1 MDAASLHLI
10 ARRLRAIAFV
20 ATGNTGRRRIPPSE
34 YAVLEDVAL
43 HPGSAIRDITERTAI
58 TQSLVS
64 RIVARFRDQGLLT
77 TAPDPADGRRVL
89 ITVEPGVAE
98 EVFRARGRAPIDL
111 ALASELP
118 HLPPD
123 GRRRVVELLDELEE
137 LISATGPGAA
147 TETGGEVGEH
157 ADGRAGTGRGDRR
170 LS

>member
-1 MDAASLHLI
+1 MDAASLHLV

-43 HPGSAIRDITERTAI
+43 HPGSSIRDITERTAI
-58 TQSLVS
+58 TQSLIS

-98 EVFRARGRAPIDL
+98 EVFRARGRAPIEF
-111 ALASELP
+111 ALGSELP
-118 HLPPD
+118 HLSPE
-123 GRRRVVELLDELEE
+123 RQRRVVELLDELEA
-137 LISATGPGAA
+137 LMDTSGTSARA
-147 TETGGEVGEH
+147 ETG
-157 ADGRAGTGRGDRR
+157 AG
-170 LS
+170 

>member
-1 MDAASLHLI
+1 MDAASLHLV

-64 RIVARFRDQGLLT
+64 RIVARFRDQGLLA

-89 ITVEPGVAE
+89 ITVEPGVSE
-98 EVFRARGRAPIDL
+98 EVFQARGRAPIDL
-111 ALASELP
+111 ALRSELP
-118 HLPPD
+118 HLPPE
-123 GRRRVVELLDELEE
+123 GRLRVVELLDELES
-137 LISATGPGAA
+137 LIGTTGAA
-147 TETGGEVGEH
+147 AHRKTGDHV
-157 ADGRAGTGRGDRR
+157 T
-170 LS
+170 

>member
-1 MDAASLHLI
+1 MDAASLHLV

-34 YAVLEDVAL
+34 YAVLEDIAL

-89 ITVEPGVAE
+89 ITVEPGVSE
-98 EVFRARGRAPIDL
+98 EVFRARGRAPIEL
-111 ALASELP
+111 ALNSELP
-118 HLPPD
+118 HLSPE
-123 GRRRVVELLDELEE
+123 GRLRVVELLDELAG
-137 LISATGPGAA
+137 LVGTTGAA
-147 TETGGEVGEH
+147 VHRKTGDH
-157 ADGRAGTGRGDRR
+157 AT
-170 LS
+170 